1 MIKFS
6 LTLVCLLVQM
16 KHELLYL
23 MVTFVGII
31 KRVTIMIKNQLSS
44 SIIRTFWSY
53 EKINFPSK
61 HWKVGNSCLGKGL
74 TGCRVKEKHD
84 TGSIGEVR
92 NKTIISI
99 NGRVSGGKNKC

>member
-61 HWKVGNSCLGKGL
+61 HWKVGNSCLEKGL

-92 NKTIISI
+92 KKTIISI
-99 NGRVSGGKNKC
+99 NWRVSGGKNKF